1 MGVTLVPQPVRGL
14 ALLALLN
21 TSADAALLPL
31 LPALSRDM
39 QLSGPQAGALVATT
53 TVVSLVVALPVA
65 RLAATVGVRP
75 LLLAAALLMPVA
87 LLAMAAAPG
96 LGWLLVA
103 RSLFGMSF
111 ALTYVISPG
120 VAAIRVPGAAGTAAL
135 GAAAGA
141 GWLLGPMCAGLLA
154 GVWGWRPALLVMAAL
169 TIPATIPFLRP
180 GSRELVTK
188 PLALRELVEL
198 ARTTPAI
205 AWSAAVAGLLGA
217 VTGTIAVLVPTL
229 LAANGIGPAGIG
241 AAVTV
246 SSVVWIVASTC
257 AGHMR
262 RLRVGLSPV
271 GATVAALALVTAL
284 PVLSA
289 STAVLV
295 GFLVL
300 AAACRAP
307 LGALIYPLAT
317 RAVNGE
323 TGGTAI
329 GGLLHLAWA
338 AAGLAAPLLAGA
350 AMQQGLERAAFAAV
364 CLAAVCVSAG
374 ILSTSRR
381 LAPA

>member
-31 LPALSRDM
+31 LPAISDDM
-39 QLSGPQAGALVATT
+39 ALSGAQAGVLVATT
-53 TVVSLVVALPVA
+53 TVVSLLIALPVA

-75 LLLAAALLMPVA
+75 LLLAAALLMPVS

-96 LGWLLVA
+96 LWWLLAA
-103 RSLFGMSF
+103 RSLFGASF

-141 GWLLGPMCAGLLA
+141 GWLFGPMCAGLLA
-154 GVWGWRPALLVMAAL
+154 GVWGWRSALLVIAAL
-169 TIPATIPFLRP
+169 TIPAAIPFLRR
-180 GSRELVTK
+180 GRQELVTK
-188 PLALRELVEL
+188 PLPLRDLVEL
-198 ARTTPAI
+198 TRTTPAV
-205 AWSAAVAGLLGA
+205 AWSAAVAALLGA

-229 LAANGIGPAGIG
+229 LAANGMGPAGIG

-246 SSVVWIVASTC
+246 SSVVWVVASTC
-257 AGHMR
+257 AGQIR
-262 RLRVGLSPV
+262 RIRVGLTQI
-271 GATVAALALVTAL
+271 GATVAALALVTVL

-350 AMQQGLERAAFAAV
+350 AMQQGLERVAFAAV
-364 CLAAVCVSAG
+364 CLAAVFVAAG
-374 ILSTSRR
+374 ILGASRR
-381 LAPA
+381 LALA